1 MSILI
6 PDHVDF
12 NIIFFFRYDNEWS
25 YASQM
30 IHMARTV
37 AEVTAPRRVR
47 SIRDVPSFS
56 GRAVFLRVD
65 FNCPLS
71 DDGSVADN
79 FRVRAALHTLQHIL
93 RDKPKRV
100 VIASHLGRPTA
111 EKRDPNFSMARFV
124 PILASL
130 LREAELDKAK
140 GKKTE
145 CHESGSTES
154 FSSSSCREVHF
165 VTSGLNAT
173 EEELS
178 VGGEGAIYLLENVRF
193 HAFET
198 KPVKKEGEGANFF
211 ACQFQVDVRL
221 LRILQNIYMRTSPTY
236 SIPNSFFPSNFGR
249 SSVTKPSPFPTG
261 NILL

>member
-12 NIIFFFRYDNEWS
+12 NIVYFFRYDNEWS
-25 YASQM
+25 YAAQM
-30 IHMARTV
+30 IHMARTI
-37 AEVTAPRRVR
+37 AEITAPRRVR

-56 GRAVFLRVD
+56 GRTVFLRVD

-79 FRVRAALHTLQHIL
+79 FRVQAALYTLQHIL

-100 VIASHLGRPTA
+100 VIASHFGRPTA

-130 LREAELDKAK
+130 LREAELDKVK
-140 GKKTE
+140 GKKTG
-145 CHESGSTES
+145 CHESGSTKS
-154 FSSSSCREVHF
+154 VSSPSYREVHF
-165 VTSGLNAT
+165 VSSGLNAT
-173 EEELS
+173 EKEVS
-178 VGGEGAIYLLENVRF
+178 VGGEGAIYLLENTRF

-198 KPVKKEGEGANFF
+198 KPIKKEEEEANSF

-221 LRILQNIYMRTSPTY
+221 LRILQNIYMTTCPTY
-236 SIPNSFFPSNFGR
+236 SVPNSFFF
-249 SSVTKPSPFPTG
+249 
-261 NILL
+261 LLVWEGLL